1 MMLTTPVTTR
11 VSQFVK
17 RKMTLPTLDRCS
29 RKRSGANETDKK
41 DFFLGVPEGPRSD
54 TANNETFRRASD
66 GNTYLVSQ
74 ERINNVRPELFMVE
88 VVVGALI
95 MQFDELYNAIEQV
108 VRRQTCQVQYR
119 RR

>member
-1 MMLTTPVTTR
+1 MLTAPVTTR

-17 RKMTLPTLDRCS
+17 RKMTLPTLDCGS

-41 DFFLGVPEGPRSD
+41 DFFLSVPEGPRSD
-54 TANNETFRRASD
+54 AANNETFRRASD

-74 ERINNVRPELFMVE
+74 ERINNVRPELFMGKVI
-88 VVVGALI
+88 VGALI
-95 MQFDELYNAIEQV
+95 MQFDELNDTPEQV
-108 VRRQTCQVQYR
+108 VRRQTCQVQHR